1 MTRRITRRAAAK
13 LVLSASAALALPNPA
28 AGDPADRTS
37 PKIALSLKER
47 KLLAKS
53 IVQLRSAAHK
63 IREMKIPMGTEPAF
77 QFRPLLRSAKYFMF
91 RVRPRSIRMA
101 SSRLV
106 ILPHR

>member
-37 PKIALSLKER
+37 PKIALSPKER

-77 QFRPLLRSAKYFMF
+77 VFRPQ
-91 RVRPRSIRMA
+91 
-101 SSRLV
+101 
-106 ILPHR
+106 LPGK